1 MFAIVQTGGKQYN
14 VTEGDIIKVE
24 KLSNAVG
31 DKINLE
37 VLLVSSDN
45 KVVAGTPTVKG
56 AEVTA
61 EVLSHGKG
69 DKIVVYKYKP
79 KKNERKKQGHR
90 QPWTDE
96 GSDIVCSAVST
107 ATQMAVCGIN
117 EVLKLNTETKIKD
130 GYLKFGLSKQ
140 DYNNEQAQ
148 FILKTMFKTLQD
160 ITRQYGDYVKMEV
173 KRDVY

>member
-1 MFAIVQTGGKQYN
+1 MSGFRSVSVLHETLSVDKITTYDDSEFDLRGYVKMFAIVQTGGKQYN

-37 VLLVSSDN
+37 VLLVSDG
-45 KVVAGTPTVKG
+45 KKTIAGTPTVKG

-90 QPWTDE
+90 QPWTE
-96 GSDIVCSAVST
+96 
-107 ATQMAVCGIN
+107 
-117 EVLKLNTETKIKD
+117 LKIASIK
-130 GYLKFGLSKQ
+130 
-140 DYNNEQAQ
+140 
-148 FILKTMFKTLQD
+148 M
-160 ITRQYGDYVKMEV
+160 
-173 KRDVY
+173 

>member
-37 VLLVSSDN
+37 ALLVSSDN

-90 QPWTDE
+90 QPWTE
-96 GSDIVCSAVST
+96 LKIVS
-107 ATQMAVCGIN
+107 
-117 EVLKLNTETKIKD
+117 IK
-130 GYLKFGLSKQ
+130 
-140 DYNNEQAQ
+140 
-148 FILKTMFKTLQD
+148 M
-160 ITRQYGDYVKMEV
+160 
-173 KRDVY
+173 

>member
-37 VLLVSSDN
+37 VLLVSNDG

-69 DKIVVYKYKP
+69 DKIVVFKYKP

-90 QPWTDE
+90 QPWTE
-96 GSDIVCSAVST
+96 I
-107 ATQMAVCGIN
+107 
-117 EVLKLNTETKIKD
+117 KIE
-130 GYLKFGLSKQ
+130 S
-140 DYNNEQAQ
+140 
-148 FILKTMFKTLQD
+148 I
-160 ITRQYGDYVKMEV
+160 KM
-173 KRDVY
+173 